1 RARYGRNA
9 FERIP
14 MARSNPYQ
22 AIEHGAPGRIGWR
35 IHYFEELDSTQTTAR
50 ELANEGSAQGTVVI
64 AERQTAGRGRMGRTW
79 HSPAGANLY
88 ATFILRPAMPI
99 AEVPRLSLVAGVAAA
114 EALAREA
121 PGLVALKWPNDVWL
135 RGRKVGGII
144 AEAMTDLHGALEAV
158 LLGIG
163 LNLNLAPEDIPAEL
177 RDKATSLRAVLGRP
191 CDRIA
196 IAESLC
202 SFLDYRYMEV
212 VAQGFGAVRP
222 VWEGFSAL
230 TGKRV
235 TVVDGERREAGIVRG
250 IDPDGALILDT
261 GAELRRILAGDVSI
275 EGAYE

>member
-1 RARYGRNA
+1 
-9 FERIP
+9 

-235 TVVDGERREAGIVRG
+235 TVVDGERREGGIVRG
-250 IDPDGALILDT
+250 IDEDGALILDT